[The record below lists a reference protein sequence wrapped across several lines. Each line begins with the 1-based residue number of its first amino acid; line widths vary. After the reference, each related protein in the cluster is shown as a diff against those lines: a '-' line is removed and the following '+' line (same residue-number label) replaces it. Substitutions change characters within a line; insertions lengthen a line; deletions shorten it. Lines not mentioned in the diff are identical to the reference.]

1 MRILLTHTPAAL
13 ENYYGDVAL
22 SALRKLGEVRLH
34 TGNMPLETPA
44 LIDLARDCQVIV
56 SDRQTTGP
64 AEVFA
69 ALPDLTAFLR
79 CAMDIRNIDIA
90 AASKAG
96 VLVTRATA
104 GFIDAVAELGVG
116 LMVDLARGVSAAVGS
131 YRSSAAPK
139 VRMGVQLS
147 GSSIGIIGYGAIG
160 RRLAALAHALGMT
173 VLVADPFARIED
185 AYVQQVAL
193 GHLLHAARFVVC
205 LAPANAETE
214 KLMNA
219 EAFATMQKGSYFIN
233 LARGELVDEHAL
245 AQALDSGHLAGAAM
259 DVGRAPDQ
267 MPSLALAKRHDV
279 IATPH
284 IGGLTPEAIQHQ
296 AFDTVKQVEA
306 LVAGR
311 LPPGAVNPEA
321 AKRLS
326 RLGVAV

>member
-13 ENYYGDVAL
+13 ENYYGDAAL

-34 TGNMPLETPA
+34 TGAAPLETPA
-44 LIDLARDCQVIV
+44 LIELARDCQVIV

-64 AEVFA
+64 ADVFA

-79 CAMDIRNIDIA
+79 CAMDIRNIDVA

-116 LMVDLARGVSAAVGS
+116 LMIDLARGVSAAVGA
-131 YRSSAAPK
+131 YRSNIAPE

-173 VLVADPFARIED
+173 VLVADPFAKVEES
-185 AYVQQVAL
+185 YVEQVAL
-193 GHLLHAARFVVC
+193 SHLLHAARFVVC

-219 EAFATMQKGSYFIN
+219 QAFVAMQKGSYFIN

-245 AQALDSGHLAGAAM
+245 IEALDSGHLAGAAM

-267 MPSLALAKRHDV
+267 MPSPALAQRPDV

-296 AFDTVKQVEA
+296 AFDTVRQVEA

-311 LPPGAVNPEA
+311 LPPGAVNADA